1 MNDGTAPAVAER
13 TLGSLALRAISALAM
28 APVAVGAILLGP
40 PYFDLLVALGCG
52 VLAWE
57 WNRLCGGGRA
67 DGPGWALLGVLL
79 AVVGAASQGAF
90 AVAGALALLGAA
102 AVYGAAAAAGRPTP
116 LWHAG
121 GVLYLALPS
130 LALLWLRSETGAYA
144 VLWLF
149 LVVWATDIGA
159 YAAGRLLGGP
169 RLAPRLSP
177 NKTWAGVAGGFVA
190 AAVTGSVLGPSLGVS
205 SRGLVGALS
214 AFVSLAAQLGDLAES
229 AVKRHFKVKDMSG
242 LIPGHGG
249 LFDRVD
255 GLLAAAP
262 AVALVALFSGGGV
275 LSWR

>member
-28 APVAVGAILLGP
+28 APVAIAAILLGS

-57 WNRLCGGGRA
+57 WNRLCGGGRS
-67 DGPGWALLGVLL
+67 DGPGWALLGVLM

-102 AVYGAAAAAGRPTP
+102 AVYGAAAGAGRPTP
-116 LWHAG
+116 LWHAV
-121 GVLYLALPS
+121 GVVYLALPS

-169 RLAPRLSP
+169 RLAPNSVPTKPGPGWR
-177 NKTWAGVAGGFVA
+177 AG
-190 AAVTGSVLGPSLGVS
+190 
-205 SRGLVGALS
+205 
-214 AFVSLAAQLGDLAES
+214 
-229 AVKRHFKVKDMSG
+229 
-242 LIPGHGG
+242 
-249 LFDRVD
+249 
-255 GLLAAAP
+255 
-262 AVALVALFSGGGV
+262 
-275 LSWR
+275 SWRP